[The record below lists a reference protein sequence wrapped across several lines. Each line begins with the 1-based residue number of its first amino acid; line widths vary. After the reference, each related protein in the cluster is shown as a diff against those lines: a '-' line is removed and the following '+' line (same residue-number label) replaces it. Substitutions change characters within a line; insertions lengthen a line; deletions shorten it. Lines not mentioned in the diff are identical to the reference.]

1 MEIRE
6 LKANL
11 QKSQSKLKEME
22 ESQRKK
28 QEDHARQMEEM
39 KTNDQTNGAITQR
52 RPVELGMN

>member
-39 KTNDQTNGAITQR
+39 KTND
-52 RPVELGMN
+52 